1 MDSQLSSALEFANYT
16 QTLYN
21 QKKLAEQTFLDA
33 CVIYRNAGKFT
44 ITIQLIVLCQG
55 YRNRSS
61 VILLDDNNIPIK
73 LDDIGVFAQ
82 EIQKSYTAAISTYYD
97 EHQRIISNK
106 DVKGV
111 IDE

>member
-44 ITIQLIVLCQG
+44 ITIQLIALCQG

-82 EIQKSYTAAISTYYD
+82 ETMMSISVLYLT
-97 EHQRIISNK
+97 K
-106 DVKGV
+106 MLKA
-111 IDE
+111 

>member
-44 ITIQLIVLCQG
+44 ITIQLIDRALYC
-55 YRNRSS
+55 
-61 VILLDDNNIPIK
+61 
-73 LDDIGVFAQ
+73 
-82 EIQKSYTAAISTYYD
+82 
-97 EHQRIISNK
+97 
-106 DVKGV
+106 
-111 IDE
+111 